1 MNKAELVMEIAKR
14 TGVNP
19 ADIKKVLSG
28 AAGAICDSL
37 AKGEDITWTGFG
49 ALKVRERAARLGRNP
64 KTGEAVNIPARKG
77 IAFLPGKKMK
87 ESLK

>member
-14 TGVNP
+14 TGVKQP
-19 ADIKKVLSG
+19 DITKVLNG
-28 AAGAICDSL
+28 AAEAICDAL
-37 AKGEDITWTGFG
+37 AKDEDITWTGFG

-77 IAFLPGKKMK
+77 ISFFPGKKLK